1 MNYSLFKHKKDDDS
15 SVYIRASVSRAGRK
29 SKVTIEKYDSIRLLD
44 EKYGSWEKFIKER
57 ISVLE
62 QQKRDLR
69 KKARTI
75 TLDYSQSIDEHG
87 LSFLKNA
94 GYLLLQKVYYSLG
107 IDQFIYH
114 YKNNRNLKFEYSLND
129 VMRLLVFSRIIS
141 PASKLRTTQ
150 DAQSYLENFDVTLSD
165 VYDGLTRIADFRGA
179 LQKYLYDKV
188 RKILPPSDDVIYYD
202 VTNFYYEIE
211 DENEV
216 VAYGVEKNHRPDP
229 ITSFGLFMDSNGVP
243 IRYSDYRG
251 NINESKQ
258 ILPEWK
264 ELREETLNQDNSYII
279 CTDAGLNSA
288 NLKYYCITRGDH
300 YLFSQSVKKLAK
312 DTLEDVFKEDGW
324 VSMGDGRSYKVIKT
338 IKNASVTDSTST
350 RKDGKKN
357 KEMDTMYVIFFD
369 PKRRDYIL
377 EKIEDRI
384 SRAKEIISK
393 PASYDKVSSCSGK
406 QYIEKLAFDENG
418 CIIESESVL
427 SLREDLIAKE
437 KKFAGY
443 GGLVTDML
451 DRKPEELIAISSRR
465 WEIEDCF
472 RQMKTGFSTRPV
484 YLRRPDHIH
493 AHFMT
498 CYVSL
503 MIMKLLEKKYLRGMS
518 AERIFSLLR
527 TARYHVMDD
536 TGDIV
541 AVEMSEDAVKAFR
554 KMHLDQL
561 LYTMVSNQT
570 LKGVIR
576 STKVND
582 C

>member
-1 MNYSLFKHKKDDDS
+1 M
-15 SVYIRASVSRAGRK
+15 
-29 SKVTIEKYDSIRLLD
+29 TIEKYDSIRLLD

-75 TLDYSQSIDEHG
+75 TLDYSQAIDENG

-165 VYDGLTRIADFRGA
+165 VYDGLTRIADFRGS
-179 LQKYLYDKV
+179 LQRYLYDKV
-188 RKILPPSDDVIYYD
+188 RRILPPSDDVIYYD

-216 VAYGVEKNHRPDP
+216 AAYGVEKNHRPDP

-264 ELREETLNQDNSYII
+264 ELREETLNQDDSYII

-312 DTLEDVFKEDGW
+312 ETLKDVFEEDGW
-324 VSMGDGRSYKVIKT
+324 VGMGDGRSYKVIKT
-338 IKNASVTDSTST
+338 IKSVSVTDSTSI
-350 RKDGKKN
+350 RKDGRKS
-357 KEMDTMYVIFFD
+357 KELDTMYVIFFD

-503 MIMKLLEKKYLRGMS
+503 MIMKLLERKYLRGMS

>member
-57 ISVLE
+57 ISVLK
-62 QQKRDLR
+62 QQKHDLR

-216 VAYGVEKNHRPDP
+216 AAYGVEKNHRPDP

-312 DTLEDVFKEDGW
+312 DTLKDVFEKDGW

-338 IKNASVTDSTST
+338 IKNASVTDSTS
-350 RKDGKKN
+350 
-357 KEMDTMYVIFFD
+357 
-369 PKRRDYIL
+369 
-377 EKIEDRI
+377 
-384 SRAKEIISK
+384 
-393 PASYDKVSSCSGK
+393 
-406 QYIEKLAFDENG
+406 
-418 CIIESESVL
+418 
-427 SLREDLIAKE
+427 
-437 KKFAGY
+437 
-443 GGLVTDML
+443 
-451 DRKPEELIAISSRR
+451 
-465 WEIEDCF
+465 
-472 RQMKTGFSTRPV
+472 KTS
-484 YLRRPDHIH
+484 
-493 AHFMT
+493 
-498 CYVSL
+498 
-503 MIMKLLEKKYLRGMS
+503 
-518 AERIFSLLR
+518 R
-527 TARYHVMDD
+527 TARRDTLRPQNRVHTSSGSSSSVMFRDVRPAKAEDSSMLRLIHVDTLPQTTTTSLSCRLRSLSHAFFSIPAKSGSYRPIHDTSSSRMTVRSVSRTAAFNRANASSHVPGLMDGGRSLCAASCEAKFANWSAFVIFGRGARPVIS
-536 TGDIV
+536 TNRHSLFAANSSIKRLFPIRRRPRHV
-541 AVEMSEDAVKAFR
+541 TKEAVRFFHSRCRLSISLSRPKNMA
-554 KMHLDQL
+554 
-561 LYTMVSNQT
+561 
-570 LKGVIR
+570 
-576 STKVND
+576 
-582 C
+582 

>member
-1 MNYSLFKHKKDDDS
+1 
-15 SVYIRASVSRAGRK
+15 
-29 SKVTIEKYDSIRLLD
+29 
-44 EKYGSWEKFIKER
+44 
-57 ISVLE
+57 
-62 QQKRDLR
+62 
-69 KKARTI
+69 
-75 TLDYSQSIDEHG
+75 
-87 LSFLKNA
+87 
-94 GYLLLQKVYYSLG
+94 
-107 IDQFIYH
+107 
-114 YKNNRNLKFEYSLND
+114 
-129 VMRLLVFSRIIS
+129 
-141 PASKLRTTQ
+141 
-150 DAQSYLENFDVTLSD
+150 
-165 VYDGLTRIADFRGA
+165 
-179 LQKYLYDKV
+179 
-188 RKILPPSDDVIYYD
+188 
-202 VTNFYYEIE
+202 
-211 DENEV
+211 
-216 VAYGVEKNHRPDP
+216 
-229 ITSFGLFMDSNGVP
+229 
-243 IRYSDYRG
+243 
-251 NINESKQ
+251 
-258 ILPEWK
+258 
-264 ELREETLNQDNSYII
+264 
-279 CTDAGLNSA
+279 
-288 NLKYYCITRGDH
+288 
-300 YLFSQSVKKLAK
+300 VKKLAK
-312 DTLEDVFKEDGW
+312 ETLKDVFEEDGW

-338 IKNASVTDSTST
+338 IKNVSVTDNTST

-357 KEMDTMYVIFFD
+357 KEIDTMYVIFFD

-406 QYIEKLAFDENG
+406 QYIEKLAFDEDG
-418 CIIESESVL
+418 CIIESESTL
-427 SLREDLIAKE
+427 TLREDLIEKE

-451 DRKPEELIAISSRR
+451 DKKPEELIAISSRR

-503 MIMKLLEKKYLRGMS
+503 MIMKLLERKYLKGMS
-518 AERIFSLLR
+518 AERIFKLLR

-541 AVEMSEDAVKAFR
+541 AVEMSEDAVKAFK
-554 KMHLDQL
+554 KMHLEEL

-576 STKVND
+576 STKMND

>member
-1 MNYSLFKHKKDDDS
+1 
-15 SVYIRASVSRAGRK
+15 
-29 SKVTIEKYDSIRLLD
+29 
-44 EKYGSWEKFIKER
+44 
-57 ISVLE
+57 
-62 QQKRDLR
+62 
-69 KKARTI
+69 
-75 TLDYSQSIDEHG
+75 
-87 LSFLKNA
+87 
-94 GYLLLQKVYYSLG
+94 
-107 IDQFIYH
+107 
-114 YKNNRNLKFEYSLND
+114 
-129 VMRLLVFSRIIS
+129 MRR
-141 PASKLRTTQ
+141 
-150 DAQSYLENFDVTLSD
+150 
-165 VYDGLTRIADFRGA
+165 
-179 LQKYLYDKV
+179 
-188 RKILPPSDDVIYYD
+188 ILPPSDDVIYYD

-216 VAYGVEKNHRPDP
+216 AAYGVEKNHRPDP

-357 KEMDTMYVIFFD
+357 KELDTMYVIFFD